1 MAQVPVDDR
10 GVLVNVVDVCHSR
23 RVVSVWG
30 WIPDAKRTSKSLPL
44 CAEPAV
50 HAHIRKMFWHSL
62 AQQSTHGLT
71 QLLRFGGIEEP
82 AEDDVPVLDEMPHLL
97 QSTAA
102 TKTHFLSGDSH
113 IVQDDR
119 GQCKTDQ
126 SSI

>member
-1 MAQVPVDDR
+1 
-10 GVLVNVVDVCHSR
+10 
-23 RVVSVWG
+23 
-30 WIPDAKRTSKSLPL
+30 
-44 CAEPAV
+44 
-50 HAHIRKMFWHSL
+50 
-62 AQQSTHGLT
+62 
-71 QLLRFGGIEEP
+71 
-82 AEDDVPVLDEMPHLL
+82 VLDEMPHLL